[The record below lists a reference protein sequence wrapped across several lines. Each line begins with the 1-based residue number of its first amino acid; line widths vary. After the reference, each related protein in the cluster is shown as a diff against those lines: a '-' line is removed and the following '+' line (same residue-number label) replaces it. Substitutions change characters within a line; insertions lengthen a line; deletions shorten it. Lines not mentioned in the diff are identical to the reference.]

1 MRAKYGWTM
10 ADPDTHTILTQIAE
24 RLHDPEVPQDHKA
37 VLKRFKAMVEMDLSP
52 PEEESRTA

>member
-1 MRAKYGWTM
+1 MQYHFRTGS
-10 ADPDTHTILTQIAE
+10 QIAE

-37 VLKRFKAMVEMDLSP
+37 VLKRFEAMVEMDLSP